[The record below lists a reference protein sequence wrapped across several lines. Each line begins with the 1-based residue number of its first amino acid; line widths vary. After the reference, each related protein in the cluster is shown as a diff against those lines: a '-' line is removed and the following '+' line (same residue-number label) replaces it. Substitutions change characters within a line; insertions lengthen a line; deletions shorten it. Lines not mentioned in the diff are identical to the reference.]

1 MVNKIKSIIFKY
13 KKSLLYILF
22 SCLTAS
28 IETAAGLI
36 CLNCFGFN
44 DVLSN
49 TVGIIFGAVIH
60 YTLVT
65 GKVFDSRKNAKTAL
79 VYLATFIIG
88 LLFQNGIL
96 YVCDSILLRFLNMNL
111 AYLISKVLSLGIS
124 FFFIYQLRKKLYSV
138 LGSEKNE

>member
-1 MVNKIKSIIFKY
+1 M
-13 KKSLLYILF
+13 
-22 SCLTAS
+22 
-28 IETAAGLI
+28 
-36 CLNCFGFN
+36 
-44 DVLSN
+44 LSN

-88 LLFQNGIL
+88 LLLQNGIL